1 MAPIEVYWDTC
12 VFTAFL
18 NNEIAAY
25 GNYISHIEQYL
36 EEAKAGKFKIYCST
50 ITLAEITRGSMR
62 NSSFGTFEEFLE
74 DYSAA
79 IIQITPDPN
88 IMSLAGAL
96 RSLQYTKDNGKRKL
110 LTPDAIHLASAIYLK
125 DEFKVPLAALH
136 TFDDGKSKGPEG
148 KSIPILSAETWCGAI
163 ANDPTAKRL
172 INLIRSKP
180 EHPTPRL
187 PL

>member
-18 NNEIAAY
+18 NNETDAY

-36 EEAKAGKFKIYCST
+36 DEARSGKYKIYCST
-50 ITLAEITRGSMR
+50 ITLAEITSGNMKASPFGKFSDFLLDF
-62 NSSFGTFEEFLE
+62 SSAVT
-74 DYSAA
+74 
-79 IIQITPDPN
+79 QITPDPG
-88 IMSLAGAL
+88 IMTLAGDL

-125 DEFKVPLAALH
+125 EAYKVPLVALH

-148 KSIPILSAETWCGAI
+148 KSIPMLSAEAWCTAI
-163 ANDPTAKRL
+163 ANDPIAKKL
-172 INLIRSKP
+172 INLSRKKP
-180 EHPTPRL
+180 EHPSPKL